1 MNLNLREPNAGE
13 KITAT
18 AARQLVRAVRAAR
31 PLQGPGTRLA
41 RTPRGTVVSLAERP
55 TAAAAKAGCWEIAA
69 KLDGSGPEHVFANQF
84 VLRGEVLDELEIA
97 TTIESVMPNGS
108 YDPTDP
114 EDGSFFVCVK
124 VDARHPA
131 EEQPSLVV
139 AGDLE
144 ELAAMQQDQSF
155 IIRPLYKLSLMLDIL
170 ADLRSVPALQRVEVL
185 S

>member
-1 MNLNLREPNAGE
+1 MNNTIPEPKRGHDVIAWAMPVTARLNAFPE
-13 KITAT
+13 KPGSSFRNDRDRRCRCAPGCWIITAQTVESENDDDGTET
-18 AARQLVRAVRAAR
+18 AAE
-31 PLQGPGTRLA
+31 
-41 RTPRGTVVSLAERP
+41 TV
-55 TAAAAKAGCWEIAA
+55 
-69 KLDGSGPEHVFANQF
+69 HVFANQF
-84 VLRGEVLDELEIA
+84 VLRGEVLDELSIG
-97 TTIESVMPNGS
+97 TTIESVMPQGT

-155 IIRPLYKLSLMLDIL
+155 IVRPLYKLSLMLDIL